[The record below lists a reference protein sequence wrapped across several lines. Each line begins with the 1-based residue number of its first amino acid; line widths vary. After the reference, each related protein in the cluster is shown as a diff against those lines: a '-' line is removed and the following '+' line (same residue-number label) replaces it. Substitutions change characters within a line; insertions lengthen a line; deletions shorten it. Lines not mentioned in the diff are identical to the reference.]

1 MAAKE
6 DSAMTNNIVKMPYAV
21 KPRQWIEKLIQ
32 IGLLQRSKRHDA
44 TAVENA
50 LDALRERSRKMFD

>member
-1 MAAKE
+1 MEAKE

-32 IGLLQRSKRHDA
+32 IGLLQRPKRHDA

-50 LDALRERSRKMFD
+50 LDAVRERSRKMFD

>member
-1 MAAKE
+1 MEAKE
-6 DSAMTNNIVKMPYAV
+6 DSAMNNNIVKMPYAI

-50 LDALRERSRKMFD
+50 LDALRERTRKMFD

>member
-1 MAAKE
+1 MEAKE
-6 DSAMTNNIVKMPYAV
+6 DSAMTSNIVKMPYAV